1 MEKRTAVYAGSFDPI
16 TNGHLSLIRRALEIF
31 DKLIVAIAVN
41 GDKKPLFTVEER
53 LEMIKEGIKEKIKD
67 YERVEVDAF
76 KGLLVDYT
84 ANKNAKVILRGLR
97 AVSDFDYELQLALM
111 NRRLNRDI
119 QSVFLMTDFKWL
131 FLSSTIV
138 KEAARFGGD
147 VKGLVPK
154 VVVEKLKEKFGLKE
168 KE

>member
-1 MEKRTAVYAGSFDPI
+1 MEKRIAVYAGSFDPI

-31 DKLIVAIAVN
+31 DKLIVAIAIN
-41 GDKKPLFTVEER
+41 GEKRPLFTVEER
-53 LEMIKEGIKEKIKD
+53 LEMIKEGTKEKIKD
-67 YERVEVDAF
+67 YERVEVDVF
-76 KGLLVDYT
+76 EGLLVDYT
-84 ANKNAKVILRGLR
+84 ASKNAKVILRGLR

-154 VVVEKLKEKFGLKE
+154 VVVEKLKEKFGSKG
-168 KE
+168 K

>member
-31 DKLIVAIAVN
+31 DKLIVAIAIN
-41 GDKKPLFTVEER
+41 GEKRPLFTVEER
-53 LEMIKEGIKEKIKD
+53 LEMIKEGTKEKIKD

-76 KGLLVDYT
+76 EGLLVDYT
-84 ANKNAKVILRGLR
+84 ASKNAKVILRGLR

-154 VVVEKLKEKFGLKE
+154 VVVEKLKEKFGSKE
-168 KE
+168 K

>member
-1 MEKRTAVYAGSFDPI
+1 MEKRIAVYAGSFDPI

-31 DKLIVAIAVN
+31 DKLIVAIAIN

-76 KGLLVDYT
+76 EGLLVDYT
-84 ANKNAKVILRGLR
+84 ASKNAKVILRGLR

-154 VVVEKLKEKFGLKE
+154 VVVEKLKEKFGSKG
-168 KE
+168 K

>member
-1 MEKRTAVYAGSFDPI
+1 MEKRIAVYAGSFDPI

-31 DKLIVAIAVN
+31 DKLIVAIAIN
-41 GDKKPLFTVEER
+41 GEKRPLFTVEER
-53 LEMIKEGIKEKIKD
+53 LEMIKEGTKEKIKD
-67 YERVEVDAF
+67 YERVEVDVF
-76 KGLLVDYT
+76 EGLLVDYT
-84 ANKNAKVILRGLR
+84 ASKDAKVILRGLR

-154 VVVEKLKEKFGLKE
+154 VVVEKLKEKFWSKE
-168 KE
+168 K

>member
-1 MEKRTAVYAGSFDPI
+1 MEKRIAVYAGSFDPI

-31 DKLIVAIAVN
+31 DKLIVAIAIN
-41 GDKKPLFTVEER
+41 GEKRPLFTVEER
-53 LEMIKEGIKEKIKD
+53 LEMIKEGTKEKIKD
-67 YERVEVDAF
+67 YERVEVDVF
-76 KGLLVDYT
+76 EGLLVDYT
-84 ANKNAKVILRGLR
+84 ASKNAKVILRGLR

-154 VVVEKLKEKFGLKE
+154 VVVEKLKEKFWSKE
-168 KE
+168 K

>member
-1 MEKRTAVYAGSFDPI
+1 MQERIAVYAGSFDPI
-16 TNGHLSLIRRALEIF
+16 TNGHISLIRRALEIF
-31 DKLIVAIAVN
+31 DKVIVAIAIN
-41 GDKKPLFTVEER
+41 REKRPLFTVEER
-53 LEMIKEGIKEKIKD
+53 LEMIREGIKEKIKD

-76 KGLLVDYT
+76 EGLLVDYT
-84 ANKNAKVILRGLR
+84 ARRNAKVILRGLR

-147 VKGLVPK
+147 IRGLVPQI
-154 VVVEKLKEKFGLKE
+154 VVEKLREKFKRP
-168 KE
+168 

>member
-1 MEKRTAVYAGSFDPI
+1 MEKRIAVYAGSFDPI

-31 DKLIVAIAVN
+31 DKLIVAIAIN
-41 GDKKPLFTVEER
+41 GEKRPLFTVEER
-53 LEMIKEGIKEKIKD
+53 LEMTKEGIREKIKD

-76 KGLLVDYT
+76 EGLLVDYT
-84 ANKNAKVILRGLR
+84 ASKNAKVILRGLR

-147 VKGLVPK
+147 VKELVPK
-154 VVVEKLKEKFGLKE
+154 VVVEKLKEKFGR
-168 KE
+168 

>member
-1 MEKRTAVYAGSFDPI
+1 MEKRIAVYAGSFDPI

-41 GDKKPLFTVEER
+41 GDKRPLFTVEER
-53 LEMIKEGIKEKIKD
+53 LEMIRKGIREKIKD

-76 KGLLVDYT
+76 EGLLVDYT
-84 ANKNAKVILRGLR
+84 ASKSAKVILRGLR

-119 QSVFLMTDFKWL
+119 QSVFLMTDFRWL

-138 KEAARFGGD
+138 KEAAQYRGNI
-147 VKGLVPK
+147 KGLVPEI
-154 VVVEKLKEKFGLKE
+154 VVEKLKEKFGSKE
-168 KE
+168 K

>member
-1 MEKRTAVYAGSFDPI
+1 MEKRIAVYAGSFDPI

-31 DKLIVAIAVN
+31 DKLIVAIAIN
-41 GDKKPLFTVEER
+41 GEKRPLFTVEER
-53 LEMIKEGIKEKIKD
+53 LEMIKEGTKEKIKD

-76 KGLLVDYT
+76 EGLLVDYT
-84 ANKNAKVILRGLR
+84 ASKNAKVILRGLR

-154 VVVEKLKEKFGLKE
+154 VVVEKLKEKFGSKE
-168 KE
+168 K

>member
-1 MEKRTAVYAGSFDPI
+1 MEKRIAVYAGSFDPI

-31 DKLIVAIAVN
+31 DKLIVAIAIN

-76 KGLLVDYT
+76 EGLLVDYT
-84 ANKNAKVILRGLR
+84 ASKNAKVILRGLR

-154 VVVEKLKEKFGLKE
+154 VVVEKLKEKFGSKE
-168 KE
+168 K

>member
-1 MEKRTAVYAGSFDPI
+1 MEKRIAVYAGSFDPI

-31 DKLIVAIAVN
+31 DKLIVAIAIN
-41 GDKKPLFTVEER
+41 GEKRPLFTVEER
-53 LEMIKEGIKEKIKD
+53 LEMIKEGIKEKIKE
-67 YERVEVDAF
+67 YGKVEVDAF
-76 KGLLVDYT
+76 EGLLVDYT
-84 ANKNAKVILRGLR
+84 ASKNAKVILRGLR

-138 KEAARFGGD
+138 KEAARFGAD

-154 VVVEKLKEKFGLKE
+154 VVVEKLKEKFGSKE
-168 KE
+168 K